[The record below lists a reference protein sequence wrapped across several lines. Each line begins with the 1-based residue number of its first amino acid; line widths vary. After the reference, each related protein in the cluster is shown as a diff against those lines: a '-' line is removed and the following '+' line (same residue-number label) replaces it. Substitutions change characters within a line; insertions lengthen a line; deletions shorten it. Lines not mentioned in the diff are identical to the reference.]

1 MKRVL
6 GRWLMLVTVRGHSME
21 PGLRDGAVVLA
32 RRLRGRAGGDGRLPG
47 RGGRLPGG
55 DGRFPGWRGGSAGR
69 RLRVGQVVV
78 LPVQL
83 PDGARV
89 VGPVADGDGLWVK
102 RVAALPGDPVPA
114 GVPGCPGRVPPGRMA
129 VLGDNAALST
139 DSRTVGLVPVDVV
152 VAVVLGTN
160 ARPFA
165 AGRDGEPGATDAT
178 GRHRGQQEPRQ

>member
-1 MKRVL
+1 VKRVL

-32 RRLRGRAGGDGRLPG
+32 RRLRGRAGGGERLPG
-47 RGGRLPGG
+47 RGGRVPG
-55 DGRFPGWRGGSAGR
+55 RRGGSAGR

-83 PDGARV
+83 PHGARV

-129 VLGDNAALST
+129 VLGDNAAVST

-160 ARPFA
+160 ARPPA
-165 AGRDGEPGATDAT
+165 AGRDGRPGATDVT
-178 GRHRGQQEPRQ
+178 GRHRGRQEPRQ

>member
-6 GRWLMLVTVRGHSME
+6 GRWLLLVTVRGHSME

-32 RRLRGRAGGDGRLPG
+32 RRLGGRADG
-47 RGGRLPGG
+47 GGRLPGG
-55 DGRFPGWRGGSAGR
+55 GGRLPGRRGGSAGR

-89 VGPVADGDGLWVK
+89 VGPVADRDGLWVK

-114 GVPGCPGRVPPGRMA
+114 GVPGCPGRVPPGWMA
-129 VLGDNAALST
+129 VLGDNATSST

-152 VAVVLGTN
+152 VAVVLGAN
-160 ARPFA
+160 ARPPV
-165 AGRDGEPGATDAT
+165 AGHDGGPGATDAEA
-178 GRHRGQQEPRQ
+178 GHREHPEPRQ

>member
-1 MKRVL
+1 M
-6 GRWLMLVTVRGHSME
+6 
-21 PGLRDGAVVLA
+21 
-32 RRLRGRAGGDGRLPG
+32 
-47 RGGRLPGG
+47 
-55 DGRFPGWRGGSAGR
+55 
-69 RLRVGQVVV
+69 GQVVV

-83 PDGARV
+83 PNGARV

-129 VLGDNAALST
+129 VLGDNAAVST

-160 ARPFA
+160 ARPPRRTRRGA
-165 AGRDGEPGATDAT
+165 GATDAT
-178 GRHRGQQEPRQ
+178 GRRHRGEQEPRQ

>member
-21 PGLRDGAVVLA
+21 PDLRDGAVVLA
-32 RRLRGRAGGDGRLPG
+32 RRTGGRAGGGGPLAGR
-47 RGGRLPGG
+47 RS
-55 DGRFPGWRGGSAGR
+55 GSAGR

-89 VGPVADGDGLWVK
+89 VGPVAEGDGLWVK

-114 GVPGCPGRVPPGRMA
+114 GVPGCPGRVPPGLMA
-129 VLGDNAALST
+129 VLGDNAASST

-152 VAVVLGTN
+152 VAVVLGTK
-160 ARPFA
+160 ARPPA
-165 AGRDGEPGATDAT
+165 AGCDGGPGATDAK
-178 GRHRGQQEPRQ
+178 HRGRQEPRQ

>member
-1 MKRVL
+1 
-6 GRWLMLVTVRGHSME
+6 
-21 PGLRDGAVVLA
+21 
-32 RRLRGRAGGDGRLPG
+32 
-47 RGGRLPGG
+47 
-55 DGRFPGWRGGSAGR
+55 
-69 RLRVGQVVV
+69 VGQVVV

-83 PDGARV
+83 PYGARV

-129 VLGDNAALST
+129 VLGDNAAVST

-152 VAVVLGTN
+152 VGVVLGTN
-160 ARPFA
+160 ARPPV
-165 AGRDGEPGATDAT
+165 AGRDGGPGATDAT

>member
-21 PGLRDGAVVLA
+21 PALRDGAVVLA
-32 RRLRGRAGGDGRLPG
+32 RRIGGRAGGGERLPGRLRGRRGRLPG
-47 RGGRLPGG
+47 RRGGR
-55 DGRFPGWRGGSAGR
+55 AGR

-83 PDGARV
+83 PGGARV

-102 RVAALPGDPVPA
+102 RIAALPGDPVPA

-129 VLGDNAALST
+129 VLGDNAASST
-139 DSRTVGLVPVDVV
+139 DSRSVGLVPVDVV

-160 ARPFA
+160 ARPPA
-165 AGRDGEPGATDAT
+165 AGRDGGPGANDAA
-178 GRHRGQQEPRQ
+178 GRQRGRQDSCQ

>member
-6 GRWLMLVTVRGHSME
+6 GRWLILVTVRGHSME

-32 RRLRGRAGGDGRLPG
+32 RRLRSRTGGGGRLPG
-47 RGGRLPGG
+47 RGGRLPG
-55 DGRFPGWRGGSAGR
+55 RRRGSAGR

-83 PDGARV
+83 PSGARV

-129 VLGDNAALST
+129 VLGDNAAVST
-139 DSRTVGLVPVDVV
+139 DSRTLGLVPVDVV
-152 VAVVLGTN
+152 VAVVLGTSP
-160 ARPFA
+160 RPPA
-165 AGRDGEPGATDAT
+165 AGRDGGPGATDAT
-178 GRHRGQQEPRQ
+178 GRRRGQREPRQ

>member
-6 GRWLMLVTVRGHSME
+6 GRWLLLVTVRGHSME

-32 RRLRGRAGGDGRLPG
+32 RRLGGRAGGGGRLPDGGGRLPG
-47 RGGRLPGG
+47 R
-55 DGRFPGWRGGSAGR
+55 RGGSAGR

-114 GVPGCPGRVPPGRMA
+114 GVPGCPGRVPPGWMA
-129 VLGDNAALST
+129 VLGDNATSST
-139 DSRTVGLVPVDVV
+139 DSRTVGLVPLDVV
-152 VAVVLGTN
+152 VAVVLGAN
-160 ARPFA
+160 ARPPV
-165 AGRDGEPGATDAT
+165 AGRDGGPGATDAEA
-178 GRHRGQQEPRQ
+178 GHREHPEPRQ

>member
-1 MKRVL
+1 
-6 GRWLMLVTVRGHSME
+6 VTVRGHSME

-32 RRLRGRAGGDGRLPG
+32 RRLGGRAGGGERLPGGGWWFPG
-47 RGGRLPGG
+47 RGGRLPG
-55 DGRFPGWRGGSAGR
+55 RRGGSAGR

-83 PDGARV
+83 PYGARV

-129 VLGDNAALST
+129 VLGDNAAVST
-139 DSRTVGLVPVDVV
+139 DSRTVGLVPMDVV

-160 ARPFA
+160 TRPPA
-165 AGRDGEPGATDAT
+165 AGRDGGPGATDAT
-178 GRHRGQQEPRQ
+178 GRPRGQQEPRQ

>member
-1 MKRVL
+1 
-6 GRWLMLVTVRGHSME
+6 ME

-32 RRLRGRAGGDGRLPG
+32 RRLRGRAGGSGRIPG
-47 RGGRLPGG
+47 R
-55 DGRFPGWRGGSAGR
+55 RGGSAGR

-83 PDGARV
+83 PYGARV

-102 RVAALPGDPVPA
+102 RVAALPGDPVPD

-129 VLGDNAALST
+129 LLGDNAAVST

-160 ARPFA
+160 ARPPA
-165 AGRDGEPGATDAT
+165 AGRDGGPGATEAT
-178 GRHRGQQEPRQ
+178 GRPGEQEPRQ